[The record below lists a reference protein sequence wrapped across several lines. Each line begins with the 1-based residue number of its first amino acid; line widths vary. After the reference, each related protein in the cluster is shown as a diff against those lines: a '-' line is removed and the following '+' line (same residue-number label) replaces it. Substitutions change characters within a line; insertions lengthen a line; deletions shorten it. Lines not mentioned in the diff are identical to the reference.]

1 MFGVDMPFVSS
12 LLFNFGDVSI
22 FSGERT
28 IEGEILILYFS
39 SCSYG
44 IEFYLKAL

>member
-1 MFGVDMPFVSS
+1 MFGVDMPS

-22 FSGERT
+22 SSGERT

-44 IEFYLKAL
+44 IEFYVRAV